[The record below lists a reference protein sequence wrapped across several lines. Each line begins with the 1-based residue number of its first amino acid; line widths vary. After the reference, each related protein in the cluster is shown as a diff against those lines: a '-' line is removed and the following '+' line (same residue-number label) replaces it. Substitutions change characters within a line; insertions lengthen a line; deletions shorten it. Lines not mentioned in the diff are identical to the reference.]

1 MAGTKAAAESLL
13 RELPSV
19 LGACVHE
26 DVNGHPREVHILVRS
41 GPDLR
46 NLSHDIRDL
55 LEEHLSVPVDQRVIS
70 IAQLAASA
78 ENEVELPTEPESGAT
93 ETGAGDENGADE
105 NGARIPPSDNSA
117 IADQILASE
126 ETGAAGDA
134 GMAPDS
140 AVDTSPVPDTPPV
153 PQAGGGTS
161 TGLSAA
167 FESAPRDLGSEP
179 VVEQANRTR
188 LKLQGVETRRE
199 ESRVTVTVR
208 LGGGTSESRGEAT
221 EPDVGNGRARAAVRA
236 TLQAA
241 TAAVDDLIRLE
252 LEGASVTRVLDRELV
267 LVSLVALSPLLGR
280 RPRMLVGAQPVEGR
294 VEMAAV
300 LAALKASNRTL
311 LLALA
316 TPAA

>member
-26 DVNGHPREVHILVRS
+26 DVNGNPREVHILVRS

-78 ENEVELPTEPESGAT
+78 ENDVDLPTDPESRAT
-93 ETGAGDENGADE
+93 DPGELGQNRADE
-105 NGARIPPSDNSA
+105 NGAEMPPSGNSA
-117 IADQILASE
+117 VADQIVASE
-126 ETGAAGDA
+126 GTGAAGDRGTARDSVGA
-134 GMAPDS
+134 GPLSDA
-140 AVDTSPVPDTPPV
+140 SP
-153 PQAGGGTS
+153 
-161 TGLSAA
+161 A
-167 FESAPRDLGSEP
+167 FETAPRDLPSKA

-199 ESRVTVTVR
+199 ENRVTVTVR
-208 LGGGTSESRGEAT
+208 LGGTTESWGEAT

-252 LEGASVTRVLDRELV
+252 LEGASITRVLDRELV
-267 LVSLVALSPLLGR
+267 LVSLVAISPLLGR

-316 TPAA
+316 TPAG